1 MDDIED
7 IPLSPPPFEY
17 EPTSSIEIISETET
31 VTTNSSNSLNRKK
44 RNTGA
49 RQKPY
54 AYSRKGGNTTNLIVH
69 LRDKHKITKENY
81 FQFLD
86 NSNQPR
92 RDQTQIIGYLKA
104 AAPCSPKR
112 QELITQ
118 KLVTFIIKFIQ
129 PLYILQNQYFRELL
143 LICEPGYRIPCDKTV
158 KAIINDSF
166 VCCKEQLCSLL
177 NNNNTIS
184 AALFQIIN
192 EWHLSN
198 TAFTIATDNGSN
210 MIKVLQGLKQCKSIH
225 HRVKCLQAFFRLPK
239 QAQRLREAQQSNQ
252 QLLEE
257 NDYSNP
263 LDVLTDVKTRWN
275 STYYAWK
282 RILELHNSMRLISTT
297 LLTKPDRAS
306 QKEGEKLERLCLSL
320 DEKHLVNPYMELL
333 KKTFAPKSENG
344 ESLDTYLDLI
354 YGPQTEDNNDNEE
367 ESDSSTSDDDEIP
380 SGGSRQHWQYSHR
393 TRGAIDDID
402 DINHVEYL
410 PAVNTTGL
418 LQKVQAAIFLSLD
431 ELWSVPTELV
441 QIATVLDP
449 QFKNFQWDR
458 SGEERD
464 KSHQLLQELYDFTK
478 VDFESNNIQQTT
490 TIHNLHT
497 TNEDDNDDFFETLE
511 IELSSFERQVTE
523 EIILYDSKLHT
534 DFNARLTSEL
544 NTRDTILNAE
554 AQRISSSIISLT
566 TRLDN
571 IKQVLECYNN
581 HFSRISTKF
590 DSINES
596 IATFHNLLNQHQQS
610 ETNLSEASFNSPI
623 SSASSSNSPG
633 SSASSSGSNQQS
645 FSRISLTVWTRFKQI
660 FDTNMA
666 LKGYNLDEMYCSVAM
681 CIRELGESI
690 KPITVKNFYNRS
702 SGCRLNTIDQIGLW
716 IDNME

>member
-86 NSNQPR
+86 NSNQ
-92 RDQTQIIGYLKA
+92 
-104 AAPCSPKR
+104 
-112 QELITQ
+112 ELITQ

-177 NNNNTIS
+177 NNNNVIAVHLTTDLWTARSRHVYLGVIATWLTSNFEFYEALLSCNHIPYPHSGETIS

-210 MIKVLQGLKQCKSIH
+210 MIKGVRLLGEKYLSQIKRQPCAAHTLQLSVLQGLKQCKSIH
-225 HRVKCLQAFFRLPK
+225 RRVKCLQAFFRLPK

-449 QFKNFQWDR
+449 RFKNFQWDR

-464 KSHQLLQELYDFTK
+464 KSHQLLWELYDFTK

-511 IELSSFERQVTE
+511 IDLSSFE
-523 EIILYDSKLHT
+523 
-534 DFNARLTSEL
+534 
-544 NTRDTILNAE
+544 
-554 AQRISSSIISLT
+554 
-566 TRLDN
+566 
-571 IKQVLECYNN
+571 
-581 HFSRISTKF
+581 
-590 DSINES
+590 
-596 IATFHNLLNQHQQS
+596 
-610 ETNLSEASFNSPI
+610 
-623 SSASSSNSPG
+623 
-633 SSASSSGSNQQS
+633 
-645 FSRISLTVWTRFKQI
+645 
-660 FDTNMA
+660 
-666 LKGYNLDEMYCSVAM
+666 
-681 CIRELGESI
+681 
-690 KPITVKNFYNRS
+690 
-702 SGCRLNTIDQIGLW
+702 
-716 IDNME
+716 

>member
-54 AYSRKGGNTTNLIVH
+54 AYSQKGGNTTNLIVH

-129 PLYILQNQYFRELL
+129 PLYILQNQYFCELL

-177 NNNNTIS
+177 NNNNVI
-184 AALFQIIN
+184 AFYIV
-192 EWHLSN
+192 LSFN
-198 TAFTIATDNGSN
+198 IYYFFLKRFIQDMVNLLSPFE
-210 MIKVLQGLKQCKSIH
+210 KV
-225 HRVKCLQAFFRLPK
+225 
-239 QAQRLREAQQSNQ
+239 
-252 QLLEE
+252 
-257 NDYSNP
+257 
-263 LDVLTDVKTRWN
+263 TRRFCGAK
-275 STYYAWK
+275 YV
-282 RILELHNSMRLISTT
+282 T
-297 LLTKPDRAS
+297 LS
-306 QKEGEKLERLCLSL
+306 
-320 DEKHLVNPYMELL
+320 LVNPYMELL

-380 SGGSRQHWQYSHR
+380 SGG

-449 QFKNFQWDR
+449 RFKNFQWDR

-464 KSHQLLQELYDFTK
+464 KSHQLLRELYDFTK

-511 IELSSFERQVTE
+511 IDLSSFEE
-523 EIILYDSKLHT
+523 
-534 DFNARLTSEL
+534 
-544 NTRDTILNAE
+544 
-554 AQRISSSIISLT
+554 
-566 TRLDN
+566 
-571 IKQVLECYNN
+571 
-581 HFSRISTKF
+581 
-590 DSINES
+590 
-596 IATFHNLLNQHQQS
+596 
-610 ETNLSEASFNSPI
+610 
-623 SSASSSNSPG
+623 
-633 SSASSSGSNQQS
+633 
-645 FSRISLTVWTRFKQI
+645 
-660 FDTNMA
+660 
-666 LKGYNLDEMYCSVAM
+666 
-681 CIRELGESI
+681 
-690 KPITVKNFYNRS
+690 
-702 SGCRLNTIDQIGLW
+702 
-716 IDNME
+716 

>member
-54 AYSRKGGNTTNLIVH
+54 AYSQKGGNTTNLIVH

-129 PLYILQNQYFRELL
+129 PLYILQNQYFCELL

-177 NNNNTIS
+177 NNNNVIAVHLTTDLWTARSRHVYLGVTATWLTSNFEFCEALLSCNHIPYPHSGETITTWLTSNFEFCEALLSCNHIPYPHSGETIS

-210 MIKVLQGLKQCKSIH
+210 MIKGVRLLGEKYLSQIKRQPCAAHTLQLSVLQGLKQCKSIH
-225 HRVKCLQAFFRLPK
+225 CRVKCLQAFFRLPK

-320 DEKHLVNPYMELL
+320 DEKQFIQDMVNLLSPFEKVTRRFCGAKYVTLSLVNPYMELL

-380 SGGSRQHWQYSHR
+380 SGG

-449 QFKNFQWDR
+449 RFKNFQWDR

-464 KSHQLLQELYDFTK
+464 KSHQLLRELYDFTK

-511 IELSSFERQVTE
+511 IDLSSFEGVQ
-523 EIILYDSKLHT
+523 
-534 DFNARLTSEL
+534 
-544 NTRDTILNAE
+544 
-554 AQRISSSIISLT
+554 
-566 TRLDN
+566 
-571 IKQVLECYNN
+571 
-581 HFSRISTKF
+581 
-590 DSINES
+590 
-596 IATFHNLLNQHQQS
+596 
-610 ETNLSEASFNSPI
+610 ET
-623 SSASSSNSPG
+623 G
-633 SSASSSGSNQQS
+633 
-645 FSRISLTVWTRFKQI
+645 
-660 FDTNMA
+660 
-666 LKGYNLDEMYCSVAM
+666 
-681 CIRELGESI
+681 
-690 KPITVKNFYNRS
+690 
-702 SGCRLNTIDQIGLW
+702 
-716 IDNME
+716 